1 MDHTDTDQEA
11 TLRST
16 IAFAYAT
23 GRQDTQIDLFLLS
36 ESPPHF
42 PDRTGPLVSA
52 LTFARCAVENDVAF
66 GDFPRLWTE
75 LEDELRE

>member
-16 IAFAYAT
+16 IAFAYAV
-23 GRQDTQIDLFLLS
+23 GRQDTQIDLFLTS
-36 ESPPHF
+36 ESLPN
-42 PDRTGPLVSA
+42 RTGPLVSA
-52 LTFARCAVENDVAF
+52 LTFAQCAVENDVSF
-66 GDFPRLWTE
+66 GDFPHLWTE